1 MAHNTAQNAPP
12 SQWLNIVTHLAGLGP
27 LLALAGAAVIGRLPI
42 TIERISML
50 WSGTLALVFLVA
62 AFACT
67 PLTAISGWR
76 GWMRIR
82 RALGL
87 YGFGYATTH
96 VLVYAVTDAGFDLE
110 LIARD
115 LSERRSMLVG
125 FAALLLLIPLAVTST
140 DGWQRRLGSRWRAL
154 HRLVYLAVPLSVLH
168 YLWLERDI
176 LTAAWIFA
184 GIVALLFALRIPALR
199 RRLTRL
205 RQSIAGE
212 SGATGGK

>member
-1 MAHNTAQNAPP
+1 MAHNAAQNAPP

-42 TIERISML
+42 TIERIVML
-50 WSGTLALVFLVA
+50 WSGTLALTFVVA

-67 PLTAISGWR
+67 PLTTISGSR
-76 GWMRIR
+76 GWMHIR

-87 YGFGYATTH
+87 YGFGYAVAH
-96 VLVYAVTDAGFDLE
+96 VLVYGITDAGLDIE

-115 LSERRSMLVG
+115 LGERRSMLVG
-125 FAALLLLIPLAVTST
+125 FAALLLLVPLAVTST
-140 DGWQRRLGSRWRAL
+140 NGWQRRLGARWRAL
-154 HRLVYLAVPLSVLH
+154 HRLVYLALPLSVLH

-184 GIVALLFALRIPALR
+184 GIVALLFALRIPTLR

-205 RQSIAGE
+205 RQRFAGTRQ
-212 SGATGGK
+212 S